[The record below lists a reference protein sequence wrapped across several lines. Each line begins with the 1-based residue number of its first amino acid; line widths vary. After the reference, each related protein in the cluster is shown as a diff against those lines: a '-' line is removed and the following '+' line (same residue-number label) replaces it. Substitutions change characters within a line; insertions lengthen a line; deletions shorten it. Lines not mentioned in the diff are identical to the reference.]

1 MRLYFPQSIEID
13 SISNETIPKIETD
26 LGITEIKEKR
36 QTKIEKCNSEETQ
49 TGFPEICH
57 ISSFVNIEEIL
68 PKVLRV
74 ETDLSA
80 LKSHVKC
87 ELADMIRKMESP
99 INGASNGFLCK
110 SCENMKEDLSFLQ
123 KERLAK
129 DVFIKSLLETQTA
142 TLKSLSNSNLKPGYL
157 SSSHNCS
164 IQNEEKGM
172 ENNADKSKFKTKQSE
187 QKQEKNVS
195 K

>member
-1 MRLYFPQSIEID
+1 MQLYFPQSIEID
-13 SISNETIPKIETD
+13 SISNETIPKIKTD

-74 ETDLSA
+74 ETDISA

-87 ELADMIRKMESP
+87 QLADIIRKMESP

-172 ENNADKSKFKTKQSE
+172 ENKADKSKFKTKQSE
-187 QKQEKNVS
+187 
-195 K
+195 